1 MFVETVIVGGGQQ
14 GCGVAGALALLGY
27 ESVVLERG
35 EVGQAWAHDRW
46 DSLYVNT
53 PNRMVAFPGRPYDG
67 DDPEGFMPAREVAE
81 RLRRYVS
88 EMGIDVREGTA
99 VREVESLPE
108 DPSGDGARFRV
119 HLADGGEVLES
130 RNVVAALGG
139 YTSPRIP
146 VLAADIDPSITQ
158 LHSRYYRNPQS
169 LSDGAVLVVGA
180 GSSGQQI
187 CDDLRQSGR
196 DVYLS
201 VGRHKTAPRFYR
213 GACVL
218 DWLQFLSIEGQ
229 FESPDL
235 GRGVSPSLT
244 GASVLSGRN
253 GGRDLNLSILAK
265 KGVTLVGSVRGAQ
278 GKILSLDE
286 NVREIAHA
294 AARAEH
300 DLLDA
305 IDAAIEKRGL
315 TVPTRTPATLVDDS
329 LLSGYEPSLDF
340 IATNITTIVW
350 ATGFVPD
357 YRVLPG
363 AALAENG
370 VPVHRKGVGVL
381 PGLFYA
387 GLPEGRIVRPLLIG
401 NARAN
406 GEFIARQIQLDNIL
420 RHDSPAAA
428 AQQRWTTE
436 SLDVV
441 RNLGGA

>member
-14 GCGVAGALALLGY
+14 GCGVAGALARLGY

-46 DSLYVNT
+46 DTLYVNT
-53 PNRMVAFPGRPYDG
+53 PNRMVAFPGQPYDG
-67 DDPEGFMPAREVAE
+67 DDPEGFMPAREVAD
-81 RLRRYVS
+81 RLKRYVS
-88 EMGIDVREGTA
+88 DLGLNVREGTA
-99 VREVESLPE
+99 VQAVEPLP
-108 DPSGDGARFRV
+108 DTPANGARFQVR
-119 HLADGGEVLES
+119 LADGGETIEC

-139 YTSPRIP
+139 YTSPRVP
-146 VLAADIDPSITQ
+146 ALAADIDPSITQ

-169 LSDGAVLVVGA
+169 LPEGAVLVVGA
-180 GSSGQQI
+180 GSSGQQV
-187 CDDLRQSGR
+187 CDDLREAGR
-196 DVYLS
+196 DVYIS
-201 VGRHKTAPRFYR
+201 VGRHKTAPRYYR

-244 GASVLSGRN
+244 GASVLSGRD
-253 GGRDLNLSILAK
+253 GGRDLNLSILAQ
-265 KGVTLVGSVRGAQ
+265 KGVTLVGSIRSAQ
-278 GKILSLDE
+278 GKVLELE
-286 NVREIAHA
+286 QNVREIAHA
-294 AARAEH
+294 AARAENN
-300 DLLDA
+300 LLEA

-315 TVPTRTPATLVDDS
+315 TVPAPTPASLVDDS
-329 LLSGYEPSLDF
+329 LLDGYEPTLDL
-340 IATNITTIVW
+340 IAEGITTIVW

-357 YRVLPG
+357 YRVLPSS
-363 AALAENG
+363 ALDEDG
-370 VPVHRKGVGVL
+370 VPMHKKGVGIL

-387 GLPEGRIVRPLLIG
+387 GLPEGRVVRPLLIG

-406 GEFIARQIQLDNIL
+406 GEFIARQIQLDNLL
-420 RHDSPAAA
+420 RHDSPAFA
-428 AQQRWTTE
+428 AQTRWTTE